1 MITSLRWKDD
11 DSAVK
16 EGYYPRSHKFWSQ
29 NPQQVICKQLQLQF
43 YAIWQPTFVL
53 QGLFTDVQNNPT
65 QTHI

>member
-16 EGYYPRSHKFWSQ
+16 EGYYYRGSKFGSQ
-29 NPQQVICKQLQLQF
+29 DPQQVIWKHLQLQF
-43 YAIWQPTFVL
+43 YGIWQPTFGL
-53 QGLFTDVQNNPT
+53 QGISTDVQNNPS